1 MVMRPTSPPLDP
13 AADAAALLRR
23 LGFAILVLGVPVA
36 ALMMRRATVIFVPI
50 GVVLLVLAALL
61 DGAGAGF
68 AKRLKAAFQ
77 SQAGLAAGLA
87 VAWAA
92 LSIAW
97 TPFPDSAIEKIVN
110 VLGMVA
116 IAAAAVASLPERMRA
131 ANLYLVPIGVAVA
144 VIVALALGLTV
155 LRRYVGADAEGDSL
169 ERGLVI
175 LTVAV
180 WPAVAWLVSRA
191 RPILAL
197 VLLVAVAA
205 AVLGG
210 GSRAAALALAVGAIV
225 YGLGA
230 WRQRLSIAVT
240 ATIMAAALVLAPIVP
255 FLVRPFLK
263 YFGGP
268 LYPGATALRVWSEVM
283 SSAPIKLITGYGLDT
298 SLRSRFTGQLPV
310 TAPQALPFEIWYE
323 LGLVGAL
330 AAAAALF
337 FATRSLATNNQ
348 VLVPGQLAAFAAAF
362 ALASTGAASA
372 QAWWLTALAAVLVTF
387 VAIERGQFRTS
398 RPKATLFGRPKAD
411 PGPAPR
417 SH

>member
-1 MVMRPTSPPLDP
+1 MVMRPSSPPLDP

-23 LGFAILVLGVPVA
+23 LGFGILVLGVPVA

-50 GVVLLVLAALL
+50 GIVLLVLAALL
-61 DGAGAGF
+61 DGSGAGF
-68 AKRLKAAFQ
+68 ATRLKNAFQ
-77 SQAGLAAGLA
+77 SQAGLAGGLA

-92 LSIAW
+92 LSIVW
-97 TPFPDSAIEKIVN
+97 TPFPVSATEKILN

-116 IAAAAVASLPERMRA
+116 IAAAAAASLPERMRA

-144 VIVALALGLTV
+144 AITALLLGATA
-155 LRRYVGADAEGDSL
+155 LRRFAGADAEGDSI

-175 LTVAV
+175 LAVAA
-180 WPAVAWLVSRA
+180 WPAVGWLVSRA
-191 RPILAL
+191 RPILAVAL
-197 VLLVAVAA
+197 IIAVAG
-205 AVLGG
+205 AVVAG
-210 GSRAAALALAVGAIV
+210 GSRTAALALFAGAVV

-230 WRQRLSIAVT
+230 WRQRLGIAVT
-240 ATIMAAALVLAPIVP
+240 ATVMAAALVLAPIVP

-283 SSAPIKLITGYGLDT
+283 SSAPIKLVTGYGLDT

-310 TAPQALPFEIWYE
+310 AAPQALPFEIWYE

-337 FATRSLATNNQ
+337 FAVRSLSNNNRA
-348 VLVPGQLAAFAAAF
+348 LVPAQLAAFAAAF
-362 ALASTGAASA
+362 TLASTGAASA
-372 QAWWLTALAAVLVTF
+372 QAWWLTALGAVLVTF

-398 RPKATLFGRPKAD
+398 RPKATFFSRAKTD
-411 PGPAPR
+411 
-417 SH
+417 